1 MLTRCFYKHQMHLIS
16 SYCFFKYGLNYLLF
30 FLTKQVLSIQ
40 AFFTMWKQS
49 TLSNFQL
56 NTPFLY
62 SYAQTIW
69 QKNRA
74 MLLSPVFWN
83 YVHVRMHFYKPPS
96 EFPSCLQQ
104 RANWDI
110 LTYLKK
116 KKNPQEKSP
125 VIKIYIVKVH
135 SCSYK

>member
-1 MLTRCFYKHQMHLIS
+1 MLTRYFYKHQMHLIS
-16 SYCFFKYGLNYLLF
+16 SYYFFKYGLNYLLF
-30 FLTKQVLSIQ
+30 FLTKQVLSIL
-40 AFFTMWKQS
+40 AFFTMWKQ
-49 TLSNFQL
+49 TMLSNYQL

-96 EFPSCLQQ
+96 EFSSCLQQ
-104 RANWDI
+104 RVNWDI
-110 LTYLKK
+110 LTYLK